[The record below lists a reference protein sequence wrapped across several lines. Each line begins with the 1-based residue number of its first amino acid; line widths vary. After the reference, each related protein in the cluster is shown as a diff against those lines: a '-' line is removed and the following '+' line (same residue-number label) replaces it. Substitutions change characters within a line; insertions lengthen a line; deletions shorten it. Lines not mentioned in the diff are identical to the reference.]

1 MSRAYDALVLD
12 IDGTLL
18 DDSEQLS
25 PRTAAAIARIRDRGV
40 QVMLATGRSHHG
52 VRPIAAALALDVPSI
67 VFNGAGIYD
76 LQEDRLVHCYTLPSA
91 VVTSVIDYAH
101 ERSLVPVV
109 ARVEGQ
115 YVRKAAPEEQ
125 PLLTGFVHLT
135 QLPAAELPR
144 DQVLRVTLFSQQHR
158 ESIALYRE
166 VQQTLSGYPAYCT
179 HFALSALAN
188 YRDSDAQVVDVQ
200 PDCAGK
206 AEALKLLAER
216 FGIPA
221 ARVVAVGDAG
231 NDLLILR
238 AAGLGVA
245 MGNAPPEV
253 KSAARRVIGS
263 NNTSALAE
271 LIETVFE

>member
-25 PRTAAAIARIRDRGV
+25 PRTAAAIAGIRERGV

-67 VFNGAGIYD
+67 VFNGAGVYD
-76 LQEDRLVHCYTLPSA
+76 LREDRLVRCFTLPEPLVS
-91 VVTSVIDYAH
+91 SLIECAH
-101 ERSLVPVV
+101 AGDLVPVV
-109 ARVEGQ
+109 ARAEGQ
-115 YVRKAAPEEQ
+115 YVRRAAPDEQ
-125 PLLTGFVHLT
+125 PLLTGFVHIT
-135 QLPAAELPR
+135 QLPEAELPR
-144 DQVLRVTLFSQQHR
+144 TNVLRVTVFSLRHR
-158 ESIALYRE
+158 ESSALYAD
-166 VQQTLSGYPAYCT
+166 VQRVLGGYPAFCT
-179 HFALSALAN
+179 HFALSMLPN

-200 PDCAGK
+200 PECEGK
-206 AEALKLLAER
+206 AEALKLLSER

-231 NDLLILR
+231 NDVLILR

-253 KSAARRVIGS
+253 KAVAKRVIGD
-263 NNTSALAE
+263 NNSSALAQ
-271 LIETVFE
+271 LIESVFD

>member
-25 PRTAAAIARIRDRGV
+25 PRTAAAIAGIRERGV

-52 VRPIAAALALDVPSI
+52 VRPIAAALALDLPSI

-76 LQEDRLVHCYTLPSA
+76 LKADRLVHSFTLP
-91 VVTSVIDYAH
+91 TSLVSNLISFAG
-101 ERSLVPVV
+101 ERDLVPVV
-109 ARVEGQ
+109 ARAEGQ
-115 YVRKAAPEEQ
+115 YVRKAAPDEQ
-125 PLLTGFVHLT
+125 PLLTGFVHVT
-135 QLPAAELPR
+135 QLPEAELPR
-144 DQVLRVTLFSQQHR
+144 SEVLRVTLFSQHHR
-158 ESIALYRE
+158 ESSALLRDVE
-166 VQQTLSGYPAYCT
+166 QALAGYPAYCT
-179 HFALSALAN
+179 HFPLAALAN
-188 YRDSDAQVVDVQ
+188 FRDSDAQVVDVQ
-200 PDCAGK
+200 PECAGK
-206 AEALKLLAER
+206 AEALKLLSER

-231 NDLLILR
+231 NDILILR

-253 KSAARRVIGS
+253 KAIAKRVIGT
-263 NNTSALAE
+263 NNTTALAE
-271 LIETVFE
+271 LIETVFD

>member
-25 PRTAAAIARIRDRGV
+25 PRTAAAIARIRERGV

-52 VRPIAAALALDVPSI
+52 VRPIASALGLEVPSI
-67 VFNGAGIYD
+67 VFNGAGVYD
-76 LQEDRLVHCYTLPSA
+76 LREDRLVHSFTLPEHL
-91 VVTSVIDYAH
+91 VTGLIELARARD
-101 ERSLVPVV
+101 LVAVV

-115 YVRKAAPEEQ
+115 YVRRAAPDEQ
-125 PLLTGFVHLT
+125 PLLTGFVHIT
-135 QLPAAELPR
+135 QLPEAELPR
-144 DQVLRVTLFSQQHR
+144 TDVLRVTIFSLRHR
-158 ESIALYRE
+158 ESIELYRDVE
-166 VQQTLSGYPAYCT
+166 QALAGYPAYCT
-179 HFALSALAN
+179 HFALSALPN
-188 YRDSDAQVVDVQ
+188 YRSSDAQVVDVQ
-200 PDCAGK
+200 PQCEGK
-206 AEALKLLAER
+206 AEALKLLSER

-221 ARVVAVGDAG
+221 ERVVAVGDAG
-231 NDLLILR
+231 NDVLILR

-253 KSAARRVIGS
+253 KAVAKRVIGN

-271 LIETVFE
+271 LIESVFD